1 MLKAVV
7 ADVDADVVDAAAA
20 DPEEH
25 QVARLQLAAGDLVVV
40 HVVDGAG
47 GPRQVDVIDVLEHI
61 VDQAA
66 AIEAFLRR
74 GAAPA
79 VGVPIM
85 LKARSVTSEAAAATT
100 ERLADW
106 RVLTTRLGDRV
117 EFFDGLKVWVTW
129 LEARLGVERAAR
141 RAAKPT
147 DRHVKRVNAFRH
159 VFACVNNGPGFRWF
173 VVTLCSSECLLGD
186 RNEPS

>member
-1 MLKAVV
+1 MHEAVV

-20 DPEEH
+20 DPGEH
-25 QVARLQLAAGDLVVV
+25 QVARLQLAAGDLVVI

-47 GPRQVDVIDVLEHI
+47 GPRQVDVIDVLEYRLTRPL
-61 VDQAA
+61 QSEPSSAWC
-66 AIEAFLRR
+66 RPSGR
-74 GAAPA
+74 GADHA
-79 VGVPIM
+79 V
-85 LKARSVTSEAAAATT
+85 KARSVTSGAAAATT

-141 RAAKPT
+141 RA
-147 DRHVKRVNAFRH
+147 
-159 VFACVNNGPGFRWF
+159 
-173 VVTLCSSECLLGD
+173 
-186 RNEPS
+186 

>member
-1 MLKAVV
+1 
-7 ADVDADVVDAAAA
+7 
-20 DPEEH
+20 
-25 QVARLQLAAGDLVVV
+25 
-40 HVVDGAG
+40 
-47 GPRQVDVIDVLEHI
+47 
-61 VDQAA
+61 
-66 AIEAFLRR
+66 
-74 GAAPA
+74 
-79 VGVPIM
+79 M

-147 DRHVKRVNAFRH
+147 DSMSKRVNAFRH